1 MAIKVSTT
9 GQTTF
14 VKQIKVGTPIKRVA
28 AAPVSG
34 GGGSG
39 IDSSATVNLIDS
51 AYVQARQ
58 ITYNVLDSA
67 DVLAISTADLSS
79 DSDVIAVV
87 TRQIVDSA
95 YVQARVTF
103 PTDEVGLDSTA
114 VIALITENDQQR
126 DSAFVT
132 EIIDSDYINDRVVAA
147 ASGIDSDATLALI
160 DSTYVQAR
168 QTPQDFA
175 YSSLTGTPNVLDS
188 SDVAEI
194 AGSIEGLDST
204 GVSNLIDSDYINA
217 RVDTV
222 EASGVDSD
230 AVIGLIDSAYIQS
243 RVTFPEDEVGID
255 SAAVIGLIDSAY
267 VQARA
272 ENYLISANEENQII
286 PDNENVELGSLE
298 NPFKRIYL
306 DSNSVYIGGLVLS
319 DSSGQFIVRDL
330 DGNTVSLVP
339 GVEIG
344 TVDSADVLTLVDST
358 YIKSQVTIPTE
369 LAAFQDASLNGSP
382 VAYIN
387 RDAFVNGDLLPLG
400 NHNLGSSSYRWNTI
414 YLKGRTIDLG
424 GLLISTESDGSGGD
438 LQLGFSFGGNA
449 PQTLS
454 EVAASGMR
462 LDQLSDVDSNPYA
475 GAIIVYNGDSWQ
487 YAYHIDST
495 DILALID
502 QSYIRNNQIQYST
515 ADFTDSAFVTGLPVS
530 TFENDANYLDSITV
544 TGVID
549 QTYVRD
555 NQITYSNVSEFTNDA
570 NYTTYDSTNTIG
582 LVDSAYVRAR
592 VQTDQDLRT
601 TDNVTFSGVT
611 ISGDLTVSGTTTTL
625 NSVTYTVTDPLLHL
639 ADSNEFSDVVD
650 IGFVGHYSPD
660 GGITKEHTGF
670 FRDATNA
677 QYYIFNGLQDSAF
690 DSSLP
695 TNIVNRN
702 GTGFELATLN
712 VGTIKGKYAGFDS
725 DFNTKSVSDLPNDA
739 NYLDSTTVQSV
750 IDASYIQS
758 NQTAYSNVSEFVNDA
773 NYLDSTTVQNV
784 INATYIQANQTT
796 YDFLDSAE
804 AIALIDSDYVRARQI
819 TYDFLDSAETI
830 TLIDSDY
837 VQARQIT
844 YTVYTD
850 SDTRALIDSDY
861 VQARQITYDVLDSS
875 DIVDTILTKST
886 IENKIFTLNTS
897 PQAYVNNFGSGDPY
911 NYTWPNSIS
920 FANGYWFDFETGNRY
935 KKLSGTWSLI
945 DSGVNSASTI
955 SIVEETVDSAYVN
968 ARIGQ
973 AIDSASTI
981 NIITE
986 TVDSAYIDDLSPAF
1000 IYRRFQFTASN
1011 GQTVFTGNDDNGLN
1025 LDYKASHSAVF
1036 LNGILIQSTNDYE
1049 TTDSSTITLIS
1060 GADSNDVLTVET
1072 MFGRTHL
1079 VDVDSA
1085 QTYAMINARVDS
1097 AYVQSLQADI
1107 AAAAITK
1114 FNYRAI
1120 QDQTVFS
1127 GTDIGGQSLTFTD
1140 SDAVQI
1146 FYNGTL
1152 VIDDGDFDPDPDA
1165 GTVTLNKG
1173 VDSGDIVSVM
1183 VFSSKKVVVEL
1194 GFKDI
1199 TSNGNDINHFTSF
1212 SAANNADTLNFGVT
1226 GHNFSVSTDPNTN
1239 SVIYN
1244 ANILDSYEILQLTT
1258 QQFNGDSS
1266 VVGFVVRE
1274 IVDSNYIQGK
1284 EDAIYAAPAF
1294 ESTIKG
1300 IIDSDY
1306 IGKRSTDSNEVA
1318 HIIRQDVT
1326 SDFLNG
1332 RLDSDYIRTNIADSA
1347 FVKGFIDA
1355 NYIRTF
1361 GADSDYVKTIATLD
1375 YVRGLADSGYIKSVA
1390 DADYIKGLADSDY
1403 VNGIVDF
1410 RVDSDFI
1417 DNLIG
1422 YKYLDSAEV
1431 SALVDSDY
1439 VQTRRPFDGVFSV
1452 VNNGASAY
1460 LFTGD
1465 GFITSQNNPTL
1476 YLQRGQKYKFIVNA
1490 PSHPFRIETDAGVAY
1505 NTGVTNNAADQGDI
1519 IFEVP
1524 WYAPSSLKYRCT
1536 VHSNMVGTIEVL
1548 TQPWLDSDDV
1558 ISLVDSDYVELRQV
1572 KYTNVSEFVN
1582 DANYLDSTTVT
1593 GVIDGTYVNDLVDTT
1608 QFLDSNQVINL
1619 IDSDYVNSRVLD
1631 PSFNIDVYADSNDLT
1646 ADELLQDSAN
1656 TISMKGGTGITLTT
1670 QNNEVK
1676 ISQTSY
1682 SYVMA
1687 TLFG

>member
-87 TRQIVDSA
+87 TRQVVDSA

-126 DSAFVT
+126 DSSFVT

-147 ASGIDSDATLALI
+147 ASGIDSDATIALI
-160 DSTYVQAR
+160 DSNYVQAR

-175 YSSLTGTPNVLDS
+175 YNSLTGTPNVLDS

-194 AGSIEGLDST
+194 AGSIDGLDSIA
-204 GVSNLIDSDYINA
+204 VSSLIDSDYINA

-230 AVIGLIDSAYIQS
+230 AIIGLIDSAYVQS

-369 LAAFQDASLNGSP
+369 LAGFQDATLGGSP

-438 LQLGFSFGGNA
+438 LQLGFSFGGDA
-449 PQTLS
+449 PQTIAQ
-454 EVAASGMR
+454 VAASGMR
-462 LDQLSDVDSNPYA
+462 LDQLSDVDSGPYA
-475 GAIIVYNGDSWQ
+475 GAIVVYNGDSWE
-487 YAYHIDST
+487 YVYHIDST

-530 TFENDANYLDSITV
+530 TFENDANYLDSTTV

-639 ADSNEFSDVVD
+639 ADSNETSDVVD
-650 IGFVGHYSPD
+650 IGFIGHYSPD

-725 DFNTKSVSDLPNDA
+725 DFNTKTVSDLPNDA
-739 NYLDSTTVQSV
+739 NYLDSATVIGV

-758 NQTAYSNVSEFVNDA
+758 
-773 NYLDSTTVQNV
+773 
-784 INATYIQANQTT
+784 NQTT

-819 TYDFLDSAETI
+819 TYDFLDSTEAI
-830 TLIDSDY
+830 ALIDSDY
-837 VQARQIT
+837 VRARQITYDFLDSAEVLSLIDASYIQANQIT

-850 SDTRALIDSDY
+850 SDTRALVDSDYVRARQADIFRDSGFITNIIDSDY
-861 VQARQITYDVLDSS
+861 VSLRV
-875 DIVDTILTKST
+875 
-886 IENKIFTLNTS
+886 
-897 PQAYVNNFGSGDPY
+897 PQ
-911 NYTWPNSIS
+911 SI
-920 FANGYWFDFETGNRY
+920 D
-935 KKLSGTWSLI
+935 
-945 DSGVNSASTI
+945 SASTI

-968 ARIGQ
+968 ARLGQ
-973 AIDSASTI
+973 ALDSATTVD
-981 NIITE
+981 IITE
-986 TVDSAYIDDLSPAF
+986 TVDSAYVNNLSPAF

-1097 AYVQSLQADI
+1097 AYVQSRQSDI

-1199 TSNGNDINHFTSF
+1199 TSNGNDIDHFTSF
-1212 SAANNADTLNFGVT
+1212 SAANNADTLNFSTT
-1226 GHNFSVSTDPNTN
+1226 GHNFTVSTDPNTN

-1244 ANILDSYEILQLTT
+1244 AHILDSAEILDLTAQEFT
-1258 QQFNGDSS
+1258 GDSS
-1266 VVGFVVRE
+1266 VVGFVIRE

-1284 EDAIYAAPAF
+1284 EDAIYTAPAF

-1355 NYIRTF
+1355 NYIKTF

-1375 YVRGLADSGYIKSVA
+1375 YVRELADSGYIKSVA
-1390 DADYIKGLADSDY
+1390 DADYIKSLADSDY

-1431 SALVDSDY
+1431 ISLVDSDY
-1439 VQTRRPFDGVFSV
+1439 VQTRRPFDGIFSV
-1452 VNNGASAY
+1452 VNNGSSAY

-1476 YLQRGQKYKFIVNA
+1476 YLQRGQKYKFSVNA

-1536 VHSNMVGTIEVL
+1536 VHANMVGTIEVL

-1593 GVIDGTYVNDLVDTT
+1593 SVIDGTYVNDLVDTT

-1619 IDSDYVNSRVLD
+1619 VDSDYVNSRVLD

-1646 ADELLQDSAN
+1646 ADELLQDSVN